1 MPLMRLLGID
11 YGTKRVGLALG
22 DETGTFAI
30 PFAVWPND
38 SRLLTRLG
46 ELCRSRMVAKI
57 VVGESKDLHGQPN
70 KIMPAIQKFV
80 EELVRVSGV
89 VVEYEPELFTSA
101 QAERATGKRELDARA
116 ATLILQS
123 YLDRT
128 HAH

>member
-1 MPLMRLLGID
+1 MRFLGID

-22 DETGTFAI
+22 DETGTFAM

-46 ELCRSRMVAKI
+46 ELCRSRTVAKI
-57 VVGESKDLHGQPN
+57 VVGESKDLEGRPN
-70 KIMPAIQKFV
+70 KIMPAIEKFA

-89 VVEYEPELFTSA
+89 PVEYEPELFTSA
-101 QAERATGKRELDARA
+101 QAERGNGQVELDARA
-116 ATLILQS
+116 AALILQS

-128 HAH
+128 HEH